1 MIIFNLFNF
10 RKDIKMLHFSS
21 NISQLSDSLSN
32 VSEELDKLTIEW
44 VINNLLPALIILYS
58 LTSFYIGCFI
68 MFVQTVHTSRAR
80 QTAERKVF
88 YRFTIVGII
97 IEVLIEKDERQC
109 VTRGYR
115 SATYRTATKN
125 NTRAVSGQ
133 KWRVKLNL
141 HCYFSLFYRTTLINL
156 QLNHTAHNLAVRN
169 ALSFVNSL

>member
-109 VTRGYR
+109 ALRVAIGQRRIARQRKTTREQWAGR
-115 SATYRTATKN
+115 NDAWSWISTVIFR
-125 NTRAVSGQ
+125 
-133 KWRVKLNL
+133 
-141 HCYFSLFYRTTLINL
+141 YFIVRRWLIYN
-156 QLNHTAHNLAVRN
+156 
-169 ALSFVNSL
+169 